1 MSDINFVET
10 DSKAINDSLI
20 NLFEQLTGEVFY
32 PGDERRQFLSNM
44 VPVLIAIY
52 SSINNTGRYNL
63 LRYATGELLDAL
75 GERTDTPRLQAQNA
89 GTVLRF
95 SLSAAQVTNTVV
107 PSGTRVTPDGKIYF
121 ATEDVLIIPAGSL
134 YGDTTAVSLE
144 AGSLYNG
151 FAPGQINKLVD
162 PVPYVTGV
170 ANITTS
176 AGGSD
181 TETDDDGVNVWSGY
195 RERIRQSPAKMS
207 TAGPEDAYIYWAKTA
222 DQNISD
228 ISVISPAPGQVK
240 ITVLMTGGQ
249 IPSQEILDRVLE
261 KCSSKKVR
269 PLTDQ
274 VIAEAPGTVT
284 YDIELSYYISRD
296 RAAEVNAI
304 RAAIENSGGAV
315 DRYKTWQSGK
325 LGRAINPDSL
335 KQLILNAGAFRV
347 DISTPVYTELDT
359 DQVAVPGE
367 ITINYGGLI

>member
-1 MSDINFVET
+1 MNEINFVEI
-10 DSKAINDSLI
+10 DIKAISDSLI
-20 NLFEQLTGEVFY
+20 NLFEQFTGEVFY

-44 VPVLIAIY
+44 VPVLVAIY

-89 GTVLRF
+89 GTMLRF
-95 SLSAAQVTNTVV
+95 SLSAAQVTNTVI
-107 PSGTRVTPDGKIYF
+107 PAGTRVTPDGKIYF
-121 ATEDVLIIPAGSL
+121 ATEDILIIPAGSL
-134 YGDTTAVSLE
+134 YGDTPAVSLE

-162 PVPYVTGV
+162 PVSYVTGIV
-170 ANITTS
+170 NTTTS

-181 TETDDDGVNVWSGY
+181 TEPDDDGVNVWSGY

-228 ISVISPAPGQVK
+228 ISVTSPTPGQVK
-240 ITVLMTGGQ
+240 ITVLMTGGE

-274 VIAEAPGTVT
+274 VIAETPGTVI

-296 RAAEVNAI
+296 RAAEINAI

-325 LGRAINPDSL
+325 LGQAINPDSL

-347 DISTPVYTELDT
+347 DISNPVYTALDT

-367 ITINYGGLI
+367 ITLNYGGLI

>member
-1 MSDINFVET
+1 MSEINFVET
-10 DSKAINDSLI
+10 DNKAIGDNLI
-20 NLFEQLTGEVFY
+20 NLFEQFTGEVFY

-44 VPVLIAIY
+44 VPVLVAIY

-63 LRYATGELLDAL
+63 LRYATGQMLDAL
-75 GERTDTPRLQAQNA
+75 GERTDTPRLQAKNA
-89 GTVLRF
+89 GSVLRF
-95 SLSAAQVTNTVV
+95 SLSAAQVINTVI
-107 PSGTRVTPDGKIYF
+107 PAGTRVTPDGKIYF
-121 ATEDVLIIPAGSL
+121 ATRDVLIIPAGSL
-134 YGDTTAVSLE
+134 YGDVNAVSLE
-144 AGSLYNG
+144 AGSFYNG

-181 TETDDDGVNVWSGY
+181 IEPDDDGVNVWSGY

-228 ISVISPAPGQVK
+228 ISVTSPAPGQVK
-240 ITVLMTGGQ
+240 ITVLMTGGE
-249 IPSQEILDRVLE
+249 IPSHEVLDRVLG

-274 VIAEAPGTVT
+274 VIAEAPGTIA

-296 RAAEVNAI
+296 RAAEVNTI
-304 RAAIENSGGAV
+304 RVAIENSGGAV
-315 DRYKTWQSGK
+315 DQYKIWQSGK
-325 LGRAINPDSL
+325 LGQAINPDSL

-347 DISTPVYTELDT
+347 DISNPVYTALDT

-367 ITINYGGLI
+367 ITLNYGGLI

>member
-1 MSDINFVET
+1 MSEINFVET
-10 DSKAINDSLI
+10 DSMAISDSLI
-20 NLFEQLTGEVFY
+20 NLFEQFTGEVFY

-44 VPVLIAIY
+44 VPVLVAVY

-89 GTVLRF
+89 ATMLRF
-95 SLSAAQVTNTVV
+95 SLSAAQVTNTVI
-107 PSGTRVTPDGKIYF
+107 PTGTRVTPDGKIYF

-134 YGDTTAVSLE
+134 YGDTTAVGLE

-170 ANITTS
+170 ANTTTS

-181 TETDDDGVNVWSGY
+181 TEPDDDGVNVWSGY

-228 ISVISPAPGQVK
+228 ISVTSPVPGQIK
-240 ITVLMTGGQ
+240 ITVLMAGGQ

-296 RAAEVNAI
+296 RAAEVNSI

-315 DRYKTWQSGK
+315 NRYKIWQSGK
-325 LGRAINPDSL
+325 LGQAINPDSL

-347 DISTPVYTELDT
+347 DISNPVYTALDT

-367 ITINYGGLI
+367 ITLNYGGLI